1 MGVSISQVAGI
12 SAINATELTHRMIVV
27 EAHGWARRILER
39 GKHDSSRVAPKGM
52 AQRTSTSKYSS
63 ASTTSAAAMTSA
75 VIKSF
80 MVNLQ

>member
-1 MGVSISQVAGI
+1 MGVSIAQVAGI
-12 SAINATELTHRMIVV
+12 SAFNPTELARRMIVV
-27 EAHGWARRILER
+27 EAHGAARRILER
-39 GKHDSSRVAPKGM
+39 GRHDSSRVAPKGM

-80 MVNLQ
+80 MVNP